1 MVRNW
6 FHLGQQFKL
15 SNETLK
21 EIEYGPFSPT
31 EVLMKYMYSRKT
43 DLTIGKFYDEVKKLK
58 RHDVLK
64 KLDPF
69 IVGESKTWTFYTM
82 IIPWTER
89 VANNLER
96 KFSAVKTDFELR
108 LRKDL
113 VF

>member
-31 EVLMKYMYSRKT
+31 EVVMKSLYSRKT
-43 DLTIGKFYDEVKKLK
+43 DLTIGTFYDVVKELK

-69 IVGESKTWTFYTM
+69 IVGELKTWTIYTC
-82 IIPWTER
+82 
-89 VANNLER
+89 L
-96 KFSAVKTDFELR
+96 FLR
-108 LRKDL
+108 LNELQITLKESSVLSRL
-113 VF
+113 ILS

>member
-31 EVLMKYMYSRKT
+31 EVLIKYMYSRKT
-43 DLTIGKFYDEVKKLK
+43 DLTIGKFYDEVKELK

-69 IVGESKTWTFYTM
+69 IVGELKTWAFYTM
-82 IIPWTER
+82 LIPWTE
-89 VANNLER
+89 
-96 KFSAVKTDFELR
+96 FSALKTDFELR

-113 VF
+113 IF

>member
-31 EVLMKYMYSRKT
+31 EVVMKSLYSRRT
-43 DLTIGKFYDEVKKLK
+43 DLTIGRFYDVVKELK

-69 IVGESKTWTFYTM
+69 IVGELKTWTFYTC
-82 IIPWTER
+82 
-89 VANNLER
+89 L
-96 KFSAVKTDFELR
+96 FLR
-108 LRKDL
+108 LNELQITLKESSVLSRL
-113 VF
+113 ILS